1 MPHRAPRDGI
11 STSNRGNVH
20 LEADFDYLAFMPI
33 YALGELQPTIAAS
46 AFIHPDAVLI
56 GDVVVGEEASVWP
69 GAVLRGDNNTI
80 AVGDQTSIQ
89 DGTVV
94 HCTESLPTVVGDRCV
109 IGHNAHLEGCTV
121 EDDCL
126 IGSGSVVLHRV
137 VVRRGAL
144 VGASA
149 LVPNDTEV
157 PSRAM
162 ALGVPCRIREDA
174 VAEDAF
180 RYAVEKYVHNGH
192 WYRAELKRLD

>member
-94 HCTESLPTVVGDRCV
+94 HCTRALPTTIGARCVVGHR
-109 IGHNAHLEGCTV
+109 AHLEGCTIA
-121 EDDCL
+121 DDAL
-126 IGSGSVVLHRV
+126 VGSGSVVLHEAV
-137 VVRRGAL
+137 VESWAL
-144 VGASA
+144 VGAQA
-149 LVPNDTEV
+149 LVPNGMVV

-162 ALGVPCRIREDA
+162 ALGVPAKLRENVVTDELITDS
-174 VAEDAF
+174 VAMYIANAQ
-180 RYAVEKYVHNGH
+180 RYP
-192 WYRAELKRLD
+192 RLLRRLD